1 MRLVRYLPLFLDGV
15 LCMLSDH
22 KNDLQKEAELVLD
35 EFLRQLKEGGGGEV
49 DYGGLLELLIPHA
62 SSGDD
67 LTRLIC
73 VSWLNELTIM

>member
-1 MRLVRYLPLFLDGV
+1 MKLVRYLPLYLDGV

-35 EFLRQLKEGGGGEV
+35 EFLRQLKGGEGGEV
-49 DYGGLLELLIPHA
+49 DYGGLVELLVPHA
-62 SSGDD
+62 ASGDD

-73 VSWLNELTIM
+73 VSWMNELTIM